1 MSGSLPP
8 PSTPSSANGGDRR
21 NHDAKQVSTGIRT
34 AQVEPVDPPVP
45 AWCTGVSLIDLTALP
60 SPTKPV
66 FDDTAS
72 AGRRGPGRTRSR
84 AAAAAA
90 AAATAVN
97 VNAADQGEP
106 ISSLCLLHLGWRRRE
121 QPDASVNGARAAVVP
136 SSSHAP
142 SWFDAGKVAAMERH
156 FLDQL
161 QARDDIVISDSEYLT
176 IRSRLVENPALTTSA
191 EGESTPWPTGG
202 ADSTLLADL
211 IPPSSLP
218 AATLVS
224 ILHFL
229 ELHGVV
235 RPSAVVPISDDA
247 KWTPESWWP
256 QFDLD
261 AAVPFFAARP
271 TCHSCSTLVADAPHY
286 RSMVVPDRFLCPTCF
301 TSGQFDGLFSGTYV
315 HVDAPASPAPNGG
328 DADVDAD
335 PDGLT
340 WTDEELLRLL
350 DAVGHF
356 DPGLDDWDAVASYVN
371 TDKSAADCLAR
382 FLTLQGDAARDLVA
396 EQDLRGLPFLTA
408 GNPVMATVEFLLH
421 GVNPGVAAAFGQACL
436 AQIAGLADEGG
447 AIPED
452 ADYAPVLDAG
462 YQAAARLAAELAEI
476 EDQQCRAT
484 VAQVVDLTMQR
495 MEHKARLINEI
506 DAWVASE
513 TKARQQEYVAA
524 LEETK
529 AVRDRVEKM
538 RGQAGVAAA
547 AAVVAQPRRA
557 SSTVS
562 ASSGGAGVATTI
574 PAYQGSGSLALSRML
589 HGGDASRP
597 R

>member
-1 MSGSLPP
+1 MSGQLPHL
-8 PSTPSSANGGDRR
+8 STSSSANDGDGRKY
-21 NHDAKQVSTGIRT
+21 DANQVSTANRT
-34 AQVEPVDPPVP
+34 SQADPVDPPVP
-45 AWCTGVSLIDLTALP
+45 VWCRGVSLIDLTALP
-60 SPTKPV
+60 SPTKPD
-66 FDDTAS
+66 FDDSAS
-72 AGRRGPGRTRSR
+72 ASRRGGRTRSR

-90 AAATAVN
+90 AAA
-97 VNAADQGEP
+97 NAANANVTDQ
-106 ISSLCLLHLGWRRRE
+106 
-121 QPDASVNGARAAVVP
+121 DKVAVV
-136 SSSHAP
+136 
-142 SWFDAGKVAAMERH
+142 EREYI
-156 FLDQL
+156 DQL
-161 QARDDIVISDSEYLT
+161 QARDGVVISDGEYLA
-176 IRSRLVENPALTTSA
+176 IRSNLLNKVASRTGV
-191 EGESTPWPTGG
+191 EGESTPWPTSG
-202 ADSTLLADL
+202 ADSTLLTDFT
-211 IPPSSLP
+211 PPTSLP
-218 AATLVS
+218 AVTLVS

-235 RPSAVVPISDDA
+235 RPSAVVPIADDA
-247 KWTPESWWP
+247 KSVPKSWWP
-256 QFDLD
+256 LFGLD

-271 TCHSCSTLVADAPHY
+271 TCHSCSTLVADGPHY

-301 TSGQFDGLFSGTYV
+301 TSGQFGGLFSGTYV
-315 HVDAPASPAPNGG
+315 HVDAPTSPSPNGNI
-328 DADVDAD
+328 DANAD
-335 PDGLT
+335 PDRPT

-396 EQDLRGLPFLTA
+396 EQNLRELPFLTA

-436 AQIAGLADEGG
+436 AQIAGFADEDG
-447 AIPED
+447 AISED
-452 ADYAPVLDAG
+452 VDYAPVLDAG
-462 YQAAARLAAELAEI
+462 YEAAARLAAELAEI

-484 VAQVVDLTMQR
+484 VAEVVDLTVRR
-495 MEHKARLINEI
+495 MEHKAQLINEI

-513 TKARQQEYVAA
+513 TKARQQEYAGA
-524 LEETK
+524 LDETR

-547 AAVVAQPRRA
+547 AASVAQPRRA

-562 ASSGGAGVATTI
+562 ASSGGAGVATSI